1 MARIQCDDAEK
12 MLGKVP
18 VEHVFRCSDGQI
30 MTNMQELADA
40 LADMSDETFAYH
52 SNEQKQDFSNWVRD
66 VMGDQKLARDL
77 AKSINRL
84 QAAKRVEDRVAFLCV
99 KVVPV

>member
-18 VEHVFRCSDGQI
+18 DQHVFRCSDGRI

-40 LADMSDETFAYH
+40 LTDMSEETFAYH

-84 QAAKRVEDRVAFLCV
+84 QAAKRVEDRVAFLST
-99 KVVPV
+99 KLVPV

>member
-1 MARIQCDDAEK
+1 MARIQCDDAER
-12 MLGKVP
+12 MLGRVP
-18 VEHVFRCSDGQI
+18 DEHVFRCSDGRI

-40 LADMSDETFAYH
+40 FTYMSEETFAYH
-52 SNEQKQDFSNWVRD
+52 CNEQKQDFSNWVRY

-77 AKSINRL
+77 ARSINRL

-99 KVVPV
+99 KAVPV